1 MKCEY
6 CLTELHGAYV
16 CVNCSRDKRFW
27 RRNVAVVVP
36 MVAALI
42 AGASAVIAWNKS
54 DEAQEALKQ
63 AEVRTRHEAEL
74 LRYPNVVGVDE
85 GIRTKDGVPTGERC
99 LVVYVERKV
108 PRDQLAEA
116 EILPGEI
123 EGVSV
128 DVVETGEITPLPM

>member
-1 MKCEY
+1 MKKE
-6 CLTELHGAYV
+6 
-16 CVNCSRDKRFW
+16 
-27 RRNVAVVVP
+27 
-36 MVAALI
+36 I
-42 AGASAVIAWNKS
+42 APKWNKAQREEGERQRQAWETFFS
-54 DEAQEALKQ
+54 ENERTEEAAKAFSLGSPEALKQ

>member
-1 MKCEY
+1 MKKEI
-6 CLTELHGAYV
+6 TP
-16 CVNCSRDKRFW
+16 K
-27 RRNVAVVVP
+27 
-36 MVAALI
+36 
-42 AGASAVIAWNKS
+42 WNKAQREEGERQRQAWETFFS
-54 DEAQEALKQ
+54 ENERTEEAAKAFSLGSPEALKQ

>member
-1 MKCEY
+1 MKKEI
-6 CLTELHGAYV
+6 TP
-16 CVNCSRDKRFW
+16 K
-27 RRNVAVVVP
+27 
-36 MVAALI
+36 
-42 AGASAVIAWNKS
+42 WNKAQREEGERQRQAWETFFS
-54 DEAQEALKQ
+54 ENERTEEAAKAFSLGSPEALKQ

-108 PRDQLAEA
+108 PRDQLTGA

>member
-1 MKCEY
+1 MKKEI
-6 CLTELHGAYV
+6 TP
-16 CVNCSRDKRFW
+16 K
-27 RRNVAVVVP
+27 
-36 MVAALI
+36 
-42 AGASAVIAWNKS
+42 WNKAQREEGERQRQAWETFFS
-54 DEAQEALKQ
+54 ENERTEEAAKAFSLGSPEALKQ

-116 EILPGEI
+116 EILPDEI

>member
-1 MKCEY
+1 MKKEI
-6 CLTELHGAYV
+6 TP
-16 CVNCSRDKRFW
+16 K
-27 RRNVAVVVP
+27 
-36 MVAALI
+36 
-42 AGASAVIAWNKS
+42 WNKAQREEGERQRQAWETFFS
-54 DEAQEALKQ
+54 ENERTEEAAKAFSLGSPEALKQ

-108 PRDQLAEA
+108 PRDELAEA